1 VVASGSTLSLH
12 DLEQLPRDG
21 RRWDVVFGRV
31 IEMPPAWPESSRVAA
46 ELIIHLG
53 VFVRHQ
59 SLDCVVFGSDAG
71 FLLAEPA
78 GPGEPPTLVSPDASV
93 VERARLPA
101 DTPPGF
107 WLVVP
112 DLAVEVV
119 SPSDRW
125 RDVEDKIAAYL
136 QAGVRLL
143 WVLDPRTQSATI
155 YAPGRSPRTLRAPDD
170 VLDGG
175 EVLPGFQVALRELFR
190 DPRRASST

>member
-1 VVASGSTLSLH
+1 VVASGSALSLQ

-21 RRWDVVFGRV
+21 RRWDIVFGRV
-31 IEMPPAWPESSRVAA
+31 IEMPPAWPESSRVAIQLA
-46 ELIIHLG
+46 FHLESFRRQRG
-53 VFVRHQ
+53 
-59 SLDCVVFGSDAG
+59 LDCVVFGSDAG
-71 FLLAEPA
+71 FLLSERAE
-78 GPGEPPTLVSPDASV
+78 PGEPPTLVSPDASV
-93 VERARLPA
+93 VQRARLPV
-101 DTPPGF
+101 DKPPGF

-125 RDVEDKIAAYL
+125 RDVEDKIQAYV

-155 YAPGRSPRTLRAPDD
+155 YAPGRPPRTLRAPDD

-175 EVLPGFQVALRELFR
+175 EVLPGFQVALRELFS
-190 DPRRASST
+190 DPRTAPST